1 MQGQGYILHY
11 APDNA
16 SLIVRLA
23 LLELGLPFQT
33 RLVDRTMRA
42 QDSAAYRAIAPTGL
56 IPALD
61 MGDQVMFETGAILLA
76 LADRARTGSRIQLF
90 PAPDAPLRGDA
101 LKWLFFI
108 ATTLHAD
115 CRLHFYPEKY
125 AGQTPAPP
133 AFTAA
138 TRARLLVHLALIE
151 GAARAQP
158 DLFWTGGTFD
168 GPSLLTLYTLTIT
181 RWLRLYPEGQETW
194 LDLADFPCLFA
205 LAGMLELRESALQAA
220 RDEGLGP
227 KPFSDPVFP
236 NPPEGSPL

>member
-1 MQGQGYILHY
+1 MLGHGYILHY

-23 LLELGLPFQT
+23 LLELGLPFQA
-33 RLVDRTMRA
+33 RLVDRTVRA
-42 QDSAAYRAIAPTGL
+42 QDSAEYRALAPTGL

-76 LADRARTGSRIQLF
+76 LADRGRSGSPAQLC
-90 PAPDAPLRGDA
+90 PAPDSPLRGDA

-125 AGQTPAPP
+125 AGKTPAPP
-133 AFTAA
+133 DFCAA
-138 TRARLLVHLALIE
+138 TRARLLVHIALIE

-158 DLFWTGGTFD
+158 DLFWQAGSFD

-205 LAGMLELRESALQAA
+205 LAGRLDLRESALQAA
-220 RDEGLGP
+220 RDEGLGIA
-227 KPFSDPVFP
+227 PFTAPVFP

>member
-33 RLVDRTMRA
+33 RLVDRSMRA
-42 QDSAAYRAIAPTGL
+42 QDSAAYRALAPTGL

-76 LADRARTGSRIQLF
+76 LADRAPQGGPAKLF
-90 PAPDAPLRGDA
+90 PATDAPLRGDA

-115 CRLHFYPEKY
+115 CRLHFYPETY

-138 TRARLLVHLALIE
+138 TRARLLVHVALIE
-151 GAARAQP
+151 GAARTQP
-158 DLFWTGGTFD
+158 DLFWTNGSHD
-168 GPSLLTLYTLTIT
+168 CPSLLTLYTLTIT
-181 RWLRLYPEGQETW
+181 RWLRLYPEAQDPW
-194 LDLADFPCLFA
+194 LNLADYPCLYA
-205 LAGMLELRESALQAA
+205 LAGKLDTRESALQAA

-227 KPFSDPVFP
+227 TPFSAPVFP

>member
-1 MQGQGYILHY
+1 MLGHGYILHY

-33 RLVDRTMRA
+33 RLVDRSVRA
-42 QDSAAYRAIAPTGL
+42 QDSAAYRAMAPTGL

-76 LADRARTGSRIQLF
+76 LADRTPQGRPAKLF
-90 PAPDAPLRGDA
+90 PAEGAPLRGDA

-115 CRLHFYPEKY
+115 CRLHFYPDQY

-133 AFTAA
+133 AFCASA
-138 TRARLLVHLALIE
+138 RARLLGHLALIE
-151 GAARAQP
+151 RAARAQP
-158 DLFWTGGTFD
+158 DLFWQD
-168 GPSLLTLYTLTIT
+168 GPHDCPSLLTLYTLPLT
-181 RWLRLYPEGQETW
+181 RWLRLYPEGQEPW
-194 LDLADFPCLFA
+194 LDLADFPCLYA
-205 LAGMLELRESALQAA
+205 LAGKLELRASALQAA

-227 KPFSDPVFP
+227 APFTAPIMP
-236 NPPEGSPL
+236 NPPEGSPT